1 MQRVGRR
8 SCQLNNHYFCLM
20 ETTTEQALPK
30 KSKWKKRLFFTFL
43 ILILAFVAYIFI
55 CGITYSSGTRTG
67 VVIKLS
73 QKGVLFKTYEGV
85 LNLGGISE
93 GDGTIMP
100 TRLWN
105 FSIEKHNKSVYDSIT
120 QFQGKHVRL
129 YYKEVLKNF
138 FWQSDTPYLIEKVEV
153 VK

>member
-1 MQRVGRR
+1 MQRIGQK
-8 SCQLNNHYFCLM
+8 SCQLNNHYFCHM

-30 KSKWKKRLFFTFL
+30 KSKWKKRLFITFL
-43 ILILAFVAYIFI
+43 ILILISVAYVFI
-55 CGITYSSGTRTG
+55 CGMSYSTGTRTG
-67 VVIKLS
+67 IVIKLS
-73 QKGVLFKTYEGV
+73 QKGYVFKTYEGE

-100 TRLWN
+100 TRIWK
-105 FSIEKHNKSVYDSIT
+105 FSVDRNNVAIYDAMT
-120 QFQGKHVRL
+120 QSEGKHVRL

>member
-1 MQRVGRR
+1 
-8 SCQLNNHYFCLM
+8 M
-20 ETTTEQALPK
+20 ENITQTEQQPK
-30 KSKWKKRLFFTFL
+30 KSKWIKRIFISFL
-43 ILILAFVAYIFI
+43 VVILISVAYVFI
-55 CGITYSSGTRTG
+55 CGMSYSTGTRTG
-67 VVIKLS
+67 IVIKLS
-73 QKGVLFKTYEGV
+73 QKGYVFKTYEGE

-100 TRLWN
+100 SRIWN
-105 FSIEKHNKSVYDSIT
+105 FSIEKNNVNVYDSIT
-120 QFQGKHVRL
+120 QLQGKHVRL

>member
-1 MQRVGRR
+1 MQRVGPR

-20 ETTTEQALPK
+20 ETKTEQALPK

-73 QKGVLFKTYEGV
+73 QKGVLFKTYEGE

>member
-73 QKGVLFKTYEGV
+73 QKGVLFKTYEGE
-85 LNLGGISE
+85 LNIGGMGNIPNTAQVNSMWEFSVRDNNIADSLMKLE
-93 GDGTIMP
+93 GKKVS
-100 TRLWN
+100 L
-105 FSIEKHNKSVYDSIT
+105 H
-120 QFQGKHVRL
+120 
-129 YYKEVLKNF
+129 YKEVVKNLVWDGETKYF
-138 FWQSDTPYLIEKVEV
+138 VDGVKEIE
-153 VK
+153 

>member
-1 MQRVGRR
+1 
-8 SCQLNNHYFCLM
+8 M
-20 ETTTEQALPK
+20 ENMELSKQPVK
-30 KSKWKKRLFFTFL
+30 KSKWKKRIVISLLVIVILF
-43 ILILAFVAYIFI
+43 IAYVFI
-55 CGITYSSGTRTG
+55 CGISYSTGTRTG

-73 QKGVLFKTYEGV
+73 QKGYVFKTYEGE

-100 TRLWN
+100 NRLWK
-105 FSIEKHNKSVYDSIT
+105 FSVDRNNTSTYDAIT
-120 QFQGKHVRL
+120 QSEGKHVRL

-138 FWQSDTPYLIEKVEV
+138 FWQSETPYLIEKMEV

>member
-1 MQRVGRR
+1 
-8 SCQLNNHYFCLM
+8 M

-73 QKGVLFKTYEGV
+73 QKGVLFKTYEGE